1 MPERSDRSVFLH
13 VGAPAAGAGFLQ
25 RALWANRNR
34 LSAAGVA
41 YPVSGPREHFG
52 AVMDLREMSWGGH
65 RDPAWDGAWDR
76 IAGRARA
83 FDGGTVVYSQEL
95 LGGASEEQA
104 KRAVAAFE
112 PANVHVVFATRDLGS
127 QLVLDWQEQL
137 RHAHTVP
144 FGRFVDDLVEHGA
157 DAPEPYGPMFWGL
170 HDPLRVLGTWEK
182 VVPRE
187 RIHVI
192 TLPAPEAGPDVLWK
206 RFCEVT
212 GIDPRACDLGG
223 VEDAAPLPAVG
234 AELLRRLNVRIG
246 PALDGDYEWA
256 VREHLEAGLGA
267 DRVPMGLPERHRA
280 WAAERTNELVKG
292 LRSGG
297 YRIAGD
303 LSELTV
309 APSADA
315 ATDVLQPD
323 DVPDEVIAAASVEVV
338 ATLLERLADA
348 RQRVGLA
355 HLRGRLADVRDSLD
369 RLVETAAAPTSGLQ
383 RAARRASARR
393 PR

>member
-34 LSAAGVA
+34 LGAAGVS

-76 IAGRARA
+76 IAARARA
-83 FDGGTVVYSQEL
+83 FGGGTVVFSQEL
-95 LGGASEEQA
+95 LGGVSEEQA
-104 KRAVAAFE
+104 KRAVASFE
-112 PANVHVVFATRDLGS
+112 PADVHVVFATRDLGS

-137 RHAHTVP
+137 RHTHTVP
-144 FGRFVDDLVEHGA
+144 FGRFVDDLVEFGA
-157 DAPEPYGPMFWGL
+157 AAPEPYGPMFWGL
-170 HDPLRVLGTWEK
+170 HDPLRVLGTWER

-187 RIHVI
+187 NIHVI

-206 RFCEVT
+206 RYCEVT

-223 VEDAAPLPAVG
+223 VEDVAPLSAVG

-246 PALDGDYEWA
+246 PALGGDYEWA
-256 VREHLEAGLGA
+256 VREHLEAGLGTGDA
-267 DRVPMGLPERHRA
+267 PMGLPARHHD
-280 WAAERTNELVKG
+280 WAAARTEELTG
-292 LRSGG
+292 ALRSGG
-297 YRIAGD
+297 HRIVGD
-303 LSELTV
+303 LAELAV
-309 APSADA
+309 APSPADA
-315 ATDVLQPD
+315 LQPD
-323 DVPDEVIAAASVEVV
+323 DVPDEVIAAASLEVV

-369 RLVETAAAPTSGLQ
+369 HLVETAAAPTSGLQ
-383 RAARRASARR
+383 RAARRAAAARR

>member
-1 MPERSDRSVFLH
+1 MPDRSDRSVFLH

-34 LSAAGVA
+34 LGAAGVS

-52 AVMDLREMSWGGH
+52 AVMDLREMSWGGR
-65 RDPAWDGAWDR
+65 RDPAWEGAWDR
-76 IAGRARA
+76 IAARARA
-83 FDGGTVVYSQEL
+83 FDGGTVVFSQEL

-104 KRAVAAFE
+104 KRAVASFE
-112 PANVHVVFATRDLGS
+112 PAGVHVVFVTRDLGS

-137 RHAHTVP
+137 RHAHSIP
-144 FGRFVDDLVEHGA
+144 FSRFVDDLVELGA

-170 HDPLRVLGTWEK
+170 HDPLRVLGTWER

-187 RIHVI
+187 NIHVI
-192 TLPAPEAGPDVLWK
+192 TLPAAESGPGVLWK
-206 RFCEVT
+206 RYCEVI

-223 VEDAAPLPAVG
+223 IEDVAPLPAAG

-246 PALDGDYEWA
+246 PALGGDYEWA
-256 VREHLEAGLGA
+256 VREHLEAGLGPG
-267 DRVPMGLPERHRA
+267 DTPMGLPARHHA
-280 WAAERTNELVKG
+280 WAVARTNQLVTA
-292 LRSGG
+292 LRAGG
-297 YRIAGD
+297 YRIVGD
-303 LSELTV
+303 LAELTV
-309 APSADA
+309 PAPAADA
-315 ATDVLQPD
+315 LQPD

-369 RLVETAAAPTSGLQ
+369 RLVETAAAPSTGLQ
-383 RAARRASARR
+383 RAARRATAAKRVR
-393 PR
+393 